1 MPLDHFV
8 SQVHLK
14 NFNSPELGGE
24 MLHAIRKSDLKS
36 FNTNSKSVCRIE
48 NGSTNTYLQDERVIE
63 EFLKGI
69 EPKYNEALKKLK
81 NGNIDKECIYAIAGF
96 VAYILTCSPA
106 GMRIQSV
113 PLRNVVEENSRIL
126 ESKGLISAPPPELGS
141 ENLINLL
148 NGGKVKVEIDPKYPQ
163 AIGIVSILDFI
174 IMFGN
179 FSWDIL
185 INSID
190 DSPFFTSDFPVAI
203 EKTEDLHIINRVIP
217 LSPDLAIR
225 IHPNPS
231 FDKAHSNFSFS
242 NFHYRIKKLNRSEV
256 ININK
261 LIVCCGEEYVFF
273 RNNYEWI
280 PKFVKKNA
288 AFRIE
293 TKNQKI
299 HNQSGTFLWN
309 IQEITEVR
317 RS

>member
-14 NFNSPELGGE
+14 NFNSLELGGE
-24 MLHAIRKSDLKS
+24 MLYAIRKKDLKS

-48 NGSTNTYLQDERVIE
+48 SGSTNSYLQDERVIE

-81 NGNIDKECIYAIAGF
+81 DGNIDRECIYTIAGF

-113 PLRNVVEENSRIL
+113 PLKNVVEETSRIL
-126 ESKGLISAPPPELGS
+126 ESKGLIPAPPPELGG
-141 ENLINLL
+141 ENLTNLL
-148 NGGKVKVEIDPKYPQ
+148 NSGKVKVEIDPKYPQ
-163 AIGIVSILDFI
+163 AIGIISILDFI

-231 FDKAHSNFSFS
+231 FDKAHSDFSFS
-242 NFHYRIKKLNRSEV
+242 NFHYGIKKLSRSEV

-261 LIVCCGEEYVFF
+261 LIVRCAEEYVFF

-293 TKNQKI
+293 TKSQKI
-299 HNQSGTFLWN
+299 HNQSGTFLWHTL
-309 IQEITEVR
+309 EITEVH
-317 RS
+317 SN